1 MSALDQALAVLR
13 GQCACRGDDE
23 FLDRAVAELK
33 ILKQSEREGWRY
45 AAELEQQRKR
55 LSEVNIKLL
64 GALDMIRETLNGG
77 EVDDLLYIIN
87 TAIAKAEG
95 K

>member
-1 MSALDQALAVLR
+1 MTALDKALAVLR
-13 GQCACRGDDE
+13 IYCACRGDDE
-23 FLDRAVAELK
+23 FLNKAEAELGR
-33 ILKQSEREGWRY
+33 LQQSEREGWRY